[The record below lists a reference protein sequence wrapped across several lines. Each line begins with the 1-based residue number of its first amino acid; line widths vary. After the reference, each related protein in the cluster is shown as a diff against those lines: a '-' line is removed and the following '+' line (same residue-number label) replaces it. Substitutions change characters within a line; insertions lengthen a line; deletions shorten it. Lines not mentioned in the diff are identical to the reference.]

1 LDFSEF
7 GYSELK
13 MMMMMYVHIVV
24 FIYIL
29 FWKLKSKNSLERS
42 SVRNWVEFL
51 YYLFNYIGGKIQIQI
66 KFKL

>member
-1 LDFSEF
+1 LDVSEF

-29 FWKLKSKNSLERS
+29 FWKLKSKISLERS